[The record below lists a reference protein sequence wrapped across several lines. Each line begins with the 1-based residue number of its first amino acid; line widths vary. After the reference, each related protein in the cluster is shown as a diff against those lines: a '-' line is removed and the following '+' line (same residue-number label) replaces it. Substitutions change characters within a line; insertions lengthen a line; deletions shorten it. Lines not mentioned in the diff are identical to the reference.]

1 MFLKNKL
8 YYTIFWVL
16 VITCVEATAM
26 SIIEYSANNSNNY
39 YILGMICYMF
49 VPIILYRLLLK
60 GELSVINSLWNVSSI
75 VIVTIIGITVFK
87 DKITKYKLIGVLFS
101 ILAIASIEYEQIEKF
116 MKS

>member
-8 YYTIFWVL
+8 HYTIFWVL

-49 VPIILYRLLLK
+49 VLLVCEYIQSWHLLFGLYFIP
-60 GELSVINSLWNVSSI
+60 ES
-75 VIVTIIGITVFK
+75 
-87 DKITKYKLIGVLFS
+87 VLFLL
-101 ILAIASIEYEQIEKF
+101 IIFIRKKYF
-116 MKS
+116 